1 MYMCVFIYIYMM
13 CVCIYECV
21 CVCACMCLCVCVCVC
36 VFMYIYVCMCVW
48 QEAMVSELKNR
59 NREIKEKRRLL
70 KQDEV
75 YHGAL
80 EDILLGRHWL
90 HEDTASYCSSLSEV
104 RVQLPE

>member
-1 MYMCVFIYIYMM
+1 MN
-13 CVCIYECV
+13 V
-21 CVCACMCLCVCVCVC
+21 CVCARACMCLFVCVCVYLCICMC
-36 VFMYIYVCMCVW
+36 VCVYLCICMCVW

-90 HEDTASYCSSLSEV
+90 REDTASYCSSLSEV